1 MIRNEICTER
11 LTLRPFNEGDAPA
24 VADYWNSDPNWSR
37 FNESVPLDHTIR
49 DAQKFVAEM
58 ISRDRED
65 QPSWAVLLEERVVG
79 VVSLTFEQDHRI
91 SVIGYG
97 IHGGLKGRDISAE
110 ASIAVLKYA
119 FDCYPQLQKVR
130 AHTDAKN
137 TASIRVLEKLG
148 FSQEGILRSNQYAK
162 GEFIDETIYGLL
174 RDEWLTSSHD
184 NNS

>member
-11 LTLRPFNEGDAPA
+11 LTLRPFNEGDGAA

-65 QPSWAVLLEERVVG
+65 QPSWAVLLEGRVVG
-79 VVSLTFEQDHRI
+79 VVSLTFLQDHRV

-97 IHGGLKGRDISAE
+97 IHGGLKGRGISAE
-110 ASIAVLKYA
+110 ASTAVLKCA

-130 AHTDAKN
+130 ARTDAKN
-137 TASIRVLEKLG
+137 TASIRVLDKLG
-148 FSQEGILRSNQYAK
+148 FSREVIHAK
-162 GEFIDETIYGLL
+162 GELVAETIYSLM
-174 RDEWLTSSHD
+174 RDEWLYSSR
-184 NNS
+184 NNSS

>member
-11 LTLRPFNEGDAPA
+11 LTLKPFSEGDAAA

-65 QPSWAVLLEERVVG
+65 QPGWAVLLEGRVVG
-79 VVSLTFEQDHRI
+79 VVSLTFEQDHRVA
-91 SVIGYG
+91 VIGYG
-97 IHGGLKGRDISAE
+97 IHGGLKGRGISAE
-110 ASIAVLKYA
+110 ASTAVLKCA
-119 FDCYPQLQKVR
+119 FDCYPQLQKVQAR
-130 AHTDAKN
+130 TDAKN
-137 TASIRVLEKLG
+137 TASIRVLDKLG
-148 FSQEGILRSNQYAK
+148 FSREVIHAK
-162 GEFIDETIYGLL
+162 GELVAETIYGLM
-174 RDEWLTSSHD
+174 RDEWLYSSR